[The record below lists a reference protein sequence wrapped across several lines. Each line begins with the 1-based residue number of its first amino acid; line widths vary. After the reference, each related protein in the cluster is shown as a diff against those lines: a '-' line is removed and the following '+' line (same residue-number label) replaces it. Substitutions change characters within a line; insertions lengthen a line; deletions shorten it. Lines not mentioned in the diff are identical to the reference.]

1 MPNLKITLYDPETNE
16 IVKECSRAFIPW
28 KVLKRAIRLM
38 KNFKPED
45 ISEEDADEL
54 AALVVDAFGGQFTLD
69 ELNNGADLSEMM
81 TVLTGIMASAQG
93 ISPNPPPQGRP

>member
-1 MPNLKITLYDPETNE
+1 MAILKVTLYDPETNE
-16 IVKECSRAFIPW
+16 VRKEFSRSFIPW

-38 KNFKPED
+38 KNFD
-45 ISEEDADEL
+45 VANISEEDADEL

-69 ELNNGADLSEMM
+69 ELNDGADLGEMM

-93 ISPNPPPQGRP
+93 IVPNPPPQGG